1 MPVAYPGDK
10 QYSKWIYHNEI
21 DLQMGL
27 AYIFNLIVG
36 TGALT
41 LPAAFSR
48 AGWLLAACVIVILA
62 FISYVTVTF
71 VVEAMASANAVLQRK
86 RFQERN
92 HAIQASGIEDDGH
105 ESEDTPLVCQGLVP
119 LSFLAL
125 QFFSVCSNSVTE
137 FCLIIDSSDHT
148 RDQLVHQCDITEKIE
163 MGQMASLFL
172 SKGGRTLFYLCII
185 VYLYGDLSIYCA
197 AVAQSIADVTCSYIP
212 EDSTCNTTLPET
224 ALCWEGLQFTRKDAY
239 RIFLGVFLTVIG
251 PFAFFNVQKTKYLQI
266 LSSLMRWL
274 AYIAKRNVSSF
285 SVMTGYALREII
297 MQRNV
302 QDVVYPPA
310 ASFTGIPALFGACVY
325 SFMCHHSI
333 PALVTPIADKSR
345 LAWGFALDYIMITT
359 FYLLLALT
367 GVFAF
372 FPNLHDL
379 YTLDFWQPRGC
390 IPRPGIPPPAIGYFL
405 ALFPVFTLSA
415 SFPVVAVTLR
425 GNLEALILP
434 PKPSPPAPNEADV
447 SRLARKLLVPLI
459 AVAPPGIVAFATEDL
474 GTLVGVTGSFAG
486 AGVQY
491 VLPVVLV
498 SAARKELLRL
508 NNGEKVPKH
517 RFSSP
522 FSGKAWV
529 AFVLVWSLACI
540 LIVSIRFAEQL

>member
-10 QYSKWIYHNEI
+10 QYSKW
-21 DLQMGL
+21 MGL

-48 AGWLLAACVIVILA
+48 AGWALAAGVIVVLA

-71 VVEAMASANAVLQRK
+71 VVEAMASANALLQRK
-86 RFQERN
+86 RLQERN
-92 HAIQASGIEDDGH
+92 VSIRASHLQENDND
-105 ESEDTPLVCQGLVP
+105 SEDTPLVC
-119 LSFLAL
+119 SD
-125 QFFSVCSNSVTE
+125 
-137 FCLIIDSSDHT
+137 ISDHNS
-148 RDQLVHQCDITEKIE
+148 DELVHQCDITEQIE

-172 SKGGRTLFYLCII
+172 SKGGRILFYLCII

-197 AVAQSIADVTCSYIP
+197 AVAQSVADVTCSYLP
-212 EDSTCNTTLPET
+212 AESNCNSTLPEET
-224 ALCWEGLQFTRKDAY
+224 LCWEGMKLSRKDAY
-239 RIFLGVFLTVIG
+239 RIYLGIFIMLLG

-266 LSSLMRWL
+266 ISTLMRWL
-274 AYIAKRNVSSF
+274 AF
-285 SVMTGYALREII
+285 SIMTGYAVREIV
-297 MQRNV
+297 MERDNQEV
-302 QDVVYPPA
+302 SHPPA
-310 ASFTGIPALFGACVY
+310 VSFTGIPALFGACVY

-345 LAWGFALDYIMITT
+345 LSWGFALDYVMIAT

-372 FPNLHDL
+372 YPNLHDL

-390 IPRPGIPPPAIGYFL
+390 GVRPGIPPPFIGYFL

-434 PKPSPPAPNEADV
+434 PKPSPPSPSEVGV
-447 SRLARKLLVPLI
+447 SRLARRLLVPLV

-491 VLPVVLV
+491 VLPAILV
-498 SAARKELLRL
+498 SAARKELVRQ
-508 NNGEKVPKH
+508 NNGEKLPFHK
-517 RFSSP
+517 FSSP
-522 FSGKAWV
+522 FRGMPWV
-529 AFVLVWSLACI
+529 AFVLVWALACV
-540 LIVSIRFAEQL
+540 LIVTIRLAEQL